1 MVYEAGTLICQ
12 ASLFSA
18 TMMAHP
24 DFSPTVV
31 FKMAATMCE
40 LGNSTVAKALKAE
53 I

>member
-1 MVYEAGTLICQ
+1 
-12 ASLFSA
+12 
-18 TMMAHP
+18 MMAHS

-40 LGNSTVAKALKAE
+40 MGNFMVAKALKAE